1 VSQPGKAGQDALC
14 PRCRSATIG
23 VRTTSPVEGAW
34 TVYGCNTCLYAWRST
49 EPEENTDPDQY
60 PPAFRL
66 TPEDLAK
73 LEVVPSIPP
82 LRRR

>member
-1 VSQPGKAGQDALC
+1 
-14 PRCRSATIG
+14 
-23 VRTTSPVEGAW
+23 VRTTSPVDGTW
-34 TVYGCNTCLYAWRST
+34 TVYGCNTCLYTWRST

-66 TPEDLAK
+66 TEEDLAK
-73 LEVVPSIPP
+73 FAVVPNIPP